1 MKELIIVGASGF
13 GRELLQMVKELNTIN
28 SSWNILGFL
37 DDNLHALDGIECD
50 YPVIGTI
57 QDWQPKGTE
66 QYAIAI
72 ANPVIKKKI
81 VNLLE
86 MRGAEFATLI
96 HPTAKISDHVKIGK
110 GLIMKA
116 YTTVSVNVEI
126 GDYVFFNLMAG
137 VGHDCIVGDYSMLGP
152 RCSLSGHTV
161 LGEGVT
167 VGAHA
172 ATYPGVT
179 IGEYATLGMNSVA
192 IRKIKPHT
200 TVFGVPAKLL

>member
-1 MKELIIVGASGF
+1 MKDLIIVGASGF
-13 GRELLQMVKELNTIN
+13 GRELLQMVKELNNIKPE
-28 SSWNILGFL
+28 WNVLGFL
-37 DDNLHALDGIECD
+37 DDNLNALEGVECD
-50 YPVIGTI
+50 YPVIGSI
-57 QDWQPKGTE
+57 QDWKLKGSE
-66 QYAIAI
+66 EYAIAI
-72 ANPVIKKKI
+72 ADPKIKKRI

-86 MRGAEFATLI
+86 SRGAKFATLI

-116 YTTVSVNVEI
+116 YTTISVNVNI

-137 VGHDCIVGDYSMLGP
+137 VGHDSVVGDYSMLGP

-167 VGAHA
+167 IGAHA

-192 IRKIKPHT
+192 IRKVKPNT
-200 TVFGVPAKLL
+200 TVFGVPAKIL